1 MQELA
6 LFGDGMIQEA
16 VSAIAPCATNNWLFL
31 VKAVLF

>member
-6 LFGDGMIQEA
+6 SLAYGVIRKA